1 MNEFLQK
8 KINEVGLTIPNIL
21 FPNKDINLTK
31 FSCIAADQYTQ
42 DLSYWEKVKCFIGD
56 SPSTYNLIFPEAE
69 LEKLFSEDKIYA
81 DSEIFKKVTTINA
94 NMDKYISN
102 NIYED
107 IGKCFIYVKRNIR
120 GKIRQGLLVA
130 IDLEKYDYN
139 KGAKSLIRAT
149 ELTVKER
156 LTVRKKIRKNAKLDL
171 PHIQVLIN
179 DKNNKLFDYIRNIKF
194 EKALYDFDLMFDGG
208 NIKGYKITDEN
219 DFEKIADIL
228 FELKK
233 ESTDGLLY
241 AVGDGNHSLA
251 AAKDV
256 YDNTGRGR
264 FALVELINIYDEGL
278 EFYPIHRL
286 VMGVS
291 KEAFTKVTGIDPKNP
306 PPLQEL
312 QNILD
317 SYNYK
322 IDYIHGKKEC
332 EELGEKPGFISI
344 TYDKFSYET
353 LFDDVIKN
361 GALCRK
367 SFSMGEAKDKR
378 YYLEAQKIL

>member
-1 MNEFLQK
+1 MYNELIK
-8 KINEVGLTIPNIL
+8 KMANVGLTIPHIL
-21 FPNKDINLTK
+21 FPREGIDLTR
-31 FSCIAADQYTQ
+31 FSCIAADQFTQ
-42 DLSYWEKVKCFIGD
+42 DLAYWEKVKEFVG
-56 SPSTYNLIFPEAE
+56 SAPSTYNLVFPEAE
-69 LEKLFSEDKIYA
+69 LEKLFSDNKVYA
-81 DSEIFKKVTTINA
+81 DGEIFKRVTTINA
-94 NMDKYISN
+94 NMDNYIRDG
-102 NIYED
+102 IYED
-107 IGKCFIYVKRNIR
+107 IGECFIYVKRNIR
-120 GKIRQGLLVA
+120 GKVRHGLLVA
-130 IDLEKYDYN
+130 IDLTEYDYN

-156 LTVRKKIRKNAKLDL
+156 LTVRKKIRKNARLDL

-179 DKNNKLFDYIRNIKF
+179 DKNNKLFDYIENIKF
-194 EKALYDFDLMFDGG
+194 EKALYDFDLMFDSG
-208 NIKGYKITDEN
+208 NIKGYKISDEN
-219 DFEKIADIL
+219 DFNNIADIL
-228 FELKK
+228 DELKK
-233 ESTDGLLY
+233 EAPDGLLY

-256 YDNTGRGR
+256 YENIGRGR
-264 FALVELINIYDEGL
+264 YALVELINIYDEGL
-278 EFYPIHRL
+278 DFYPIHRL

-312 QNILD
+312 QKVLD

-322 IDYIHGKKEC
+322 IDYIHGKEEC
-332 EELGEKPGFISI
+332 LELGEKPGYVAI

-353 LFDDVIKN
+353 LFTDVINN

-378 YYLEAQKIL
+378 FYLEAQKII